1 MSFQSRLKEAR
12 ERKGLSRPELAT
24 LLGLSKSAIS
34 NYENGVSSPKEE
46 IMYKI
51 FDVLEVDPNFLFQD
65 EYNPPSK
72 SGVSELEKLILE
84 QCSELN
90 KEGQEKV
97 LEYAS
102 GLVLMGNHKKHHSH
116 GVDKKQA

>member
-34 NYENGVSSPKEE
+34 NYENGVSSPKES
-46 IMYKI
+46 IMYQL

-65 EYNPPSK
+65 EYDPPNNKGLSK
-72 SGVSELEKLILE
+72 SEQEILDT
-84 QCSELN
+84 CKELN
-90 KEGQEKV
+90 EEGLERV

-102 GLVLMGNHKKHHSH
+102 GLVALGKHKKHHSY
-116 GVDKKQA
+116 GMDKKQA